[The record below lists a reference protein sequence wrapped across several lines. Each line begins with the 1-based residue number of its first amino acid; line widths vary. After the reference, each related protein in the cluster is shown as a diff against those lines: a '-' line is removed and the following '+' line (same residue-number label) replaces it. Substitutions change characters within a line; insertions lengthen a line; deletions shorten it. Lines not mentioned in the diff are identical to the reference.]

1 MNFTRMLQIRNFGL
15 PYTIVRIVGLIL
27 FIWIAHI
34 NVPPI
39 QTGSCSIDFLPVL
52 CFEALVV
59 LTFFKLKVLF

>member
-1 MNFTRMLQIRNFGL
+1 MYCILYHVPVFSYSVLIGL
-15 PYTIVRIVGLIL
+15 AL

-34 NVPPI
+34 NVPPLPKSVR
-39 QTGSCSIDFLPVL
+39 TGSCSIDFLPVL